1 MKLCEVLG
9 VILVSLITIIQETM
23 LAPILPLEMKRRHIS
38 QTAIGVVVGSF
49 SAGVM
54 IGSIVPTDQLYS
66 YLGRRKTTQGVLII
80 LALAIFLY
88 AIAYYIPD
96 HQQAFFFISSFIT
109 RVLEGLATGL
119 LEKAFFSLIIL
130 NFPENTGKAVSASQC
145 GLYLGL
151 SIGGVIGGSL
161 YVILGYFGVFF
172 LFSIITLST
181 TLLLL
186 MFKEIEDRARARAS
200 SS

>member
-1 MKLCEVLG
+1 
-9 VILVSLITIIQETM
+9 
-23 LAPILPLEMKRRHIS
+23 MKRRHIS

-49 SAGVM
+49 SAGM
-54 IGSIVPTDQLYS
+54 MAGSLIPTDHLYS
-66 YLGRRKTTQGVLII
+66 YLGRRKTTQGALIM

-88 AIAYYIPD
+88 ALAYYIPD
-96 HQQAFFFISSFIT
+96 HQQTFFFISSFIT